1 MLKFHNNNTKK
12 SDMFQL
18 LKQMQNHLFDFK
30 TLEIFA
36 LLKPVCLQNEYSIN
50 MFHLGNKWLDD
61 FPDLQAIKKFIK
73 DEKKLFYVPEEDY
86 YYLYYHLL
94 VAYKNFLKLDNKKI
108 YNDKTRLDYDKISEY
123 LIRKNL
129 NATKFFEVYLEKGE
143 NLNSADLVH
152 ATLKEV
158 DEVTDYKF
166 DEKFIPR
173 RMTSEP
179 TQAIEIK
186 EKAGVT
192 KFDFNVDSKLPQPIE
207 ILSESEIEIEIPK
220 TVSPSPSPQFEI
232 EVENYFEEKKV
243 YGDEE

>member
-1 MLKFHNNNTKK
+1 MFKFHNTTEK
-12 SDMFQL
+12 SADMFQL
-18 LKQMQNHLFDFK
+18 LKRMQNHLVDFK

-36 LLKPVCLQNEYSIN
+36 LPKPVCLQNEYSIN
-50 MFHLGNKWLDD
+50 MFHLSNKWLGD
-61 FPDLQAIKKFIK
+61 FPDLKVIKKFIK

-94 VAYKNFLKLDNKKI
+94 LACKEFLKLGNKKI
-108 YNDKTRLDYDKISEY
+108 YDDETRLDYDKISDY

-143 NLNSADLVH
+143 NLNSDDLVH
-152 ATLKEV
+152 ATLEEV

-173 RMTSEP
+173 RMMSSEP
-179 TQAIEIK
+179 IEIK
-186 EKAGVT
+186 EKADEVA
-192 KFDFNVDSKLPQPIE
+192 KFDFNVESTLPQPIE
-207 ILSESEIEIEIPK
+207 ILSESEIEIPK

-232 EVENYFEEKKV
+232 EVENYFEGKKV
-243 YGDEE
+243 YDEEQY